1 MSTVIRILARFVLAV
16 LPVALPLVALAQQ
29 EPIGIVIMHGKG
41 GGPGGLVAELAR
53 SLEAKGYRVANL
65 DMPWSGRRHY
75 DVDVAHAEQEV
86 AAALADLRGKGAVR
100 VFISGHSQGGAF
112 AVHLARRLP
121 ADGVIAIAPGG
132 DVGTPFYRDKVSASL
147 ARARGLVEA
156 GKGGEP
162 AQLEDFEGSRGSY
175 PVQAVPSAYVTW
187 FDPDGAMNLERAAAA
202 ANPGLPILWIAP
214 TRDYPA
220 LRRANPSYFR
230 SLPANSRNRFV
241 EPNADH
247 RSAPSA
253 SLDEIVSWTR
263 EVAAK

>member
-1 MSTVIRILARFVLAV
+1 MIAFVRILARLVLAV
-16 LPVALPLVALAQQ
+16 LPAAVPSAAVAQQ

-53 SLEAKGYRVANL
+53 TLEGRGYLVANL
-65 DMPWSGRRHY
+65 DMPWSGRRNY
-75 DVDVAHAEQEV
+75 DVPVSRAEAEV
-86 AAALADLRGKGAVR
+86 ETALAGLRDKGAKKL
-100 VFISGHSQGGAF
+100 FISGHSQGGAF
-112 AVHLARRLP
+112 AVHLAGRLS

-175 PVQAVPSAYVTW
+175 PVLAVPSAYVTW
-187 FDPDGAMNLERAAAA
+187 FDPDGAMNMERAVVAV
-202 ANPGLPILWIAP
+202 NRGVPVLWIAP

-220 LRRANPSYFR
+220 LRRAHPSYFR
-230 SLPANSRNRFV
+230 SLPANPRNRFA

-247 RSAPSA
+247 RGAPSA
-253 SLDEIVSWTR
+253 SVDEIVRWTG
-263 EVAAK
+263 EVAGK